1 MFLKYK
7 EFFNY
12 FIIMLFDLYLDNKI
26 CSVEFCVMNLEK
38 RLLIIFI
45 FDFVLILKIYNF
57 LKYIL
62 KLKEL

>member
-1 MFLKYK
+1 
-7 EFFNY
+7 
-12 FIIMLFDLYLDNKI
+12 MLFDLYLDNKI

>member
-26 CSVEFCVMNLEK
+26 CRVEFCVMNLEK